1 MLSGPMPSGLS
12 IRASPVCVSGKP
24 PLPISAHGRPSIATS
39 ALTRSADASSGAS
52 PSFANA
58 SRMSASRSSS
68 RETSGGVVIFFSG
81 LLPHVEIGHMRIS
94 SAGKGRITSRGS
106 GSSLSQWAQSPGARI
121 TGIRSANMASKRAF
135 RIGRSRT
142 GLGLFATTPIKKKA
156 FIVEYKGRKLTT
168 KQADKLE
175 ARGNRY
181 LCEIN
186 SRWTIDG
193 TSRKN
198 LARYANHSCRPN
210 AEAHTIGHKVIIRA
224 IKNIGTGAEITYN
237 YGRDYLINVI
247 TRRGCQCDKCRKRRA
262 DVRAK
267 ARAKSRRAPRSRRR
281 KGKKKCG

>member
-1 MLSGPMPSGLS
+1 
-12 IRASPVCVSGKP
+12 
-24 PLPISAHGRPSIATS
+24 
-39 ALTRSADASSGAS
+39 
-52 PSFANA
+52 
-58 SRMSASRSSS
+58 
-68 RETSGGVVIFFSG
+68 
-81 LLPHVEIGHMRIS
+81 MRIS

-198 LARYANHSCRPN
+198 LPRYAKSFVPAQCRSPHDR
-210 AEAHTIGHKVIIRA
+210 AQGHHTRHQEHR
-224 IKNIGTGAEITYN
+224 NRR
-237 YGRDYLINVI
+237 RDYLQL
-247 TRRGCQCDKCRKRRA
+247 R
-262 DVRAK
+262 
-267 ARAKSRRAPRSRRR
+267 P
-281 KGKKKCG
+281 